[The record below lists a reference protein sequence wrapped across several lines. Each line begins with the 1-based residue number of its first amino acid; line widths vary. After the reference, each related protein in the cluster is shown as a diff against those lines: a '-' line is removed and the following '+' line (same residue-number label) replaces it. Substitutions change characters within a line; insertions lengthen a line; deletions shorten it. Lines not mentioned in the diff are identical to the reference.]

1 MEAIADEERTE
12 RMETKD
18 GMKDNE
24 MYDEDEENEY

>member
-24 MYDEDEENEY
+24 MYDEDEESGY